1 MKRATKQDAKLLLG
15 FIHTFDT
22 PEMKEAMNWF
32 HEEFSADDY
41 KEFKSKY
48 PKGSPGLR
56 HVGTMLSKYEVAGAL
71 VSQGLMNEDLFFDV
85 SEIGFVWEKLG
96 KVISGWQKEASPQLW
111 ENAVWLAERQKKWQK
126 EVWKP
131 NQKWKLKA
139 R

>member
-15 FIHTFDT
+15 FIQTFDT
-22 PEMKEAMNWF
+22 HDMKEAMNWF
-32 HEEFSADDY
+32 HEEFAADDY

-56 HVGTMLSKYEVAGAL
+56 HIGAMLSKYEVAGAL
-71 VSQGLMNEDLFFDV
+71 VSQGLLNEDLYFDV

-96 KVISGWQKEASPQLW
+96 KIVSGWQKDASPQLW
-111 ENAVWLAERQKKWQK
+111 ENAVWLAERQKKWSK

-131 NQKWKLKA
+131 NQKWKLKT
-139 R
+139 